1 MRVNGSRCENQR
13 EPKPLMNGLS
23 GRLVACI
30 QCSVRFRVLAT
41 DYDGTLA
48 THGRVEPATVVALQR
63 LNASGR
69 KLLLVTGREL
79 PDLKTIFPDFAIF
92 DLIVAEN
99 GALVYRPDSQQEILL
114 CEPPSDLLVERLRA
128 RHIPI
133 SVGRAVIATTEPHY
147 PVVLK
152 AIHKFGLELQLTF
165 NKGSVMVL
173 PSGVNKAT
181 GLARALEE
189 IGEKSRDT
197 VGIGDAENDH
207 AFLAACGCGVAV
219 ANALPSLKSRAHFV
233 TRGTHGAGV
242 VEVIDELL
250 ANDFA
255 RGASCG
261 GAR

>member
-1 MRVNGSRCENQR
+1 M
-13 EPKPLMNGLS
+13 
-23 GRLVACI
+23 
-30 QCSVRFRVLAT
+30 RFRVLAT

-48 THGRVEPATVVALQR
+48 THGSVEAGTVTALRR
-63 LNASGR
+63 LRDSGR

-79 PDLKTIFPDFAIF
+79 PDLRKVFPAYGIF
-92 DLIVAEN
+92 DRIVAEN
-99 GALVYRPDSQQEILL
+99 GALLYCPDSRQESLL
-114 CEPPSDLLVERLRA
+114 CEPPSAALIERMRE

-147 PVVLK
+147 QAVLK
-152 AIHKFGLELQLTF
+152 AIHKLGLELQLTF

-173 PSGVNKAT
+173 PTGVNKAT
-181 GLARALEE
+181 GLARALQGIEE
-189 IGEKSRDT
+189 TAAAT

-207 AFLAACGCGVAV
+207 AFLGACGCGVAV
-219 ANALPSLKSRAHFV
+219 ANALPSLKSRAQVV
-233 TRGTHGAGV
+233 TRGAHGAGV

-261 GAR
+261 GAG

>member
-1 MRVNGSRCENQR
+1 M
-13 EPKPLMNGLS
+13 
-23 GRLVACI
+23 
-30 QCSVRFRVLAT
+30 RFRVLAT

-48 THGRVEPATVVALQR
+48 THGSVDAATVAALRR
-63 LNASGR
+63 LRESGR

-79 PDLKTIFPDFAIF
+79 PDLKKVFPLYAVF
-92 DLIVAEN
+92 DRIVAEN
-99 GALVYRPDSQQEILL
+99 GALLYDPGSQREMLL
-114 CEPPSDLLVERLRA
+114 CEPPSGALIERLRE

-147 PVVLK
+147 QVVLK
-152 AIHKFGLELQLTF
+152 AIHKLGLELQLTF

-173 PSGVNKAT
+173 PTGVNKAT
-181 GLARALEE
+181 GLAHALREIEE
-189 IGEKSRDT
+189 MASAT

-219 ANALPSLKSRAHFV
+219 ANALPSLKSRAQVV
-233 TRGTHGAGV
+233 TAGAHGAGV

-261 GAR
+261 SAG

>member
-1 MRVNGSRCENQR
+1 M
-13 EPKPLMNGLS
+13 
-23 GRLVACI
+23 
-30 QCSVRFRVLAT
+30 RFRVLAT

-48 THGRVEPATVVALQR
+48 THGSVDSTTLAALER
-63 LNASGR
+63 LRSSGR
-69 KLLLVTGREL
+69 KLLLVTGREIL
-79 PDLKTIFPDFAIF
+79 DLKQVFPQLDAF
-92 DLIVAEN
+92 DRIVAEN
-99 GALVYRPDSQQEILL
+99 GALLFDPGSRREELL
-114 CEPPSDLLVERLRA
+114 CERPAQELIERLQE

-147 PVVLK
+147 QVVLK
-152 AIHKFGLELQLTF
+152 AIHKLGLELQLTF

-173 PSGVNKAT
+173 PTGVNKAT
-181 GLARALEE
+181 GLAHALAE
-189 IGEKSRDT
+189 IGESAAAT

-219 ANALPSLKSRAHFV
+219 ANALPSLKSRAQVV
-233 TRGTHGAGV
+233 TCGAHGAGV

-261 GAR
+261 GAG